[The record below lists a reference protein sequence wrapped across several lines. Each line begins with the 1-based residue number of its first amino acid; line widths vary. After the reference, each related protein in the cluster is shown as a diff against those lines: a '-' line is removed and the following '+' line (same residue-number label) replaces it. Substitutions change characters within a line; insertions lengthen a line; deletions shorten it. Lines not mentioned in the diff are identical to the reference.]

1 MLKCFSCLEYQHI
14 SVEFHKTNW
23 RRSDNGAILGQQQ
36 HTLANKV
43 CISVT
48 PPLQRDNLWCQTKPF
63 SSRTST
69 AHKSPALRLPR
80 RQQGEG
86 SVCSN
91 TLVLPFVL
99 PLLASPQSSR
109 PPSPTAQIPSAVPPS
124 RSGSLLSPRGQAP
137 FCLHGP
143 AQGVQRAAGLP
154 AACVLTQNS
163 PSPAVPAISGHF
175 LFCPEVYYHLNS
187 LPASWG
193 VSASSASQPGKLIPV
208 GSRPCR
214 KTVLV

>member
-1 MLKCFSCLEYQHI
+1 MLFLPGI
-14 SVEFHKTNW
+14 SAYFCWISQNQLAK
-23 RRSDNGAILGQQQ
+23 SDKGAILGQQQ

-48 PPLQRDNLWCQTKPF
+48 PPLQCDNLWCQTKPF
-63 SSRTST
+63 SNRTST
-69 AHKSPALRLPR
+69 AHKSPALRLPG
-80 RQQGEG
+80 RQWEQG
-86 SVCSN
+86 STCSN

-109 PPSPTAQIPSAVPPS
+109 PSSPTAQIPSAVPPS
-124 RSGSLLSPRGQAP
+124 WSGSLLSPRGQAP
-137 FCLHGP
+137 SCLCGP
-143 AQGVQRAAGLP
+143 VQCVQRAAGLP

-193 VSASSASQPGKLIPV
+193 LSASSASQPGKLIPV
-208 GSRPCR
+208 GSWPCR